1 MVARRATP
9 LVEWILKSRDT
20 ERIVMAL
27 LGGFAVPENAGY
39 VAGCVEDGDNF
50 NILRPGA
57 IENQIFSYRRK
68 EKLPIAGEV
77 SSCMA

>member
-1 MVARRATP
+1 MARRAAP

-39 VAGCVEDGDNF
+39 VAGCVKYPNYQYRLVIRPINNHVVADGREKNGP
-50 NILRPGA
+50 LR
-57 IENQIFSYRRK
+57 
-68 EKLPIAGEV
+68 
-77 SSCMA
+77 C